1 MYHLKTL
8 AKSPVVKYELAKVL
22 PVATNLTQVRNYA
35 DHQIPERLRDVPT
48 AKGKHKN
55 LGTEF
60 CFLFY
65 CVLATFYIIPTVTI
79 ENEAQKDGST

>member
-48 AKGKHKN
+48 AKGKLKN
-55 LGTEF
+55 WSKKERNF
-60 CFLFY
+60 VSY
-65 CVLATFYIIPTVTI
+65 
-79 ENEAQKDGST
+79 STAYSLRFT